1 MRSRS
6 KGRFRGT
13 GWAFCFFLAC
23 MPATAADWETTTRS
37 ESKIVFS
44 GPEVARTLA
53 LYRYL
58 PYKATDYKVET
69 HSGVWISRV
78 QSLPVLLV
86 QLDEAA
92 PGRHFP
98 DYLQTDLK
106 DFARSLSPFKDKA
119 LSFGRAGSA
128 TTALGKAEYLVFAAD
143 GRECAVFRQFDL
155 TAAPDDAG
163 TRGRIRLWGLHC
175 PMSGSVGVG
184 GMEAL
189 LARVGAR
196 GIALPETTARQ
207 GSPGDSLIRAIEGG
221 DVEAFRKIAAEG
233 FDPET
238 VIQFSRPDFAGGRV
252 ISGPALNATVL
263 FGRAEMT
270 RLLLSEGASVDGRAR
285 RAICMAVAMRH
296 REIVEMLVRH
306 GLKVDGYAQCG
317 RSRNLSPLELA
328 ERLNLTGIAEILREA
343 GG

>member
-1 MRSRS
+1 MGARNAIKKQGPASRHGVGVLLFS
-6 KGRFRGT
+6 GMHAGDRGRLGT
-13 GWAFCFFLAC
+13 GASAPSFANLTPPRTTWA
-23 MPATAADWETTTRS
+23 PADASGFGDCIALCRGAWASAAWRR
-37 ESKIVFS
+37 FW
-44 GPEVARTLA
+44 R
-53 LYRYL
+53 
-58 PYKATDYKVET
+58 
-69 HSGVWISRV
+69 
-78 QSLPVLLV
+78 
-86 QLDEAA
+86 
-92 PGRHFP
+92 
-98 DYLQTDLK
+98 
-106 DFARSLSPFKDKA
+106 
-119 LSFGRAGSA
+119 GSA
-128 TTALGKAEYLVFAAD
+128 RA
-143 GRECAVFRQFDL
+143 
-155 TAAPDDAG
+155 
-163 TRGRIRLWGLHC
+163 
-175 PMSGSVGVG
+175 
-184 GMEAL
+184 
-189 LARVGAR
+189 
-196 GIALPETTARQ
+196 GIALPEMTAQQ

-238 VIQFSRPDFAGGRV
+238 IIQFSRPDFAGGRV

-270 RLLLSEGASVDGRAR
+270 RLLLSEGASVDGRPR